1 MAAAAIE
8 KLPQLKSATDGLKE
22 MRDPLSL
29 PARHHS
35 SGSHLCFVLDLSKDL
50 IDSYG
55 SEYGFIGEPTDAT
68 QMPWRAEYAKSSRSS
83 CKSCKSPIN
92 KETFR
97 LGKLVQA
104 TQFADVIPL
113 LPALLNFPILTIC
126 CFSFH
131 EVFQANVSSVHFN
144 PSHADVAP
152 CFLEYVR
159 VNVYELS
166 VDHLTVS
173 EYLRFKEELV
183 NGHRHPEVKWAETTD
198 KIFLTVVLADSKE
211 TKFNLDPE
219 GVFDFSAKAG
229 PENHVYELKLE
240 LHGKVNVEESKI
252 NIGVRSIF
260 CIIEKAEPER
270 WNKLVRGGKAP
281 HYVKIDWDKWVDE
294 DDEGTAGAGDMDM
307 GGMGEMDFSNLV
319 VWPELKDLAAWEAWV
334 VWVAWEGWVGWKS
347 LKTVMMK
354 NLQNQETRKMKPS
367 RKKQNQ

>member
-35 SGSHLCFVLDLSKDL
+35 S
-50 IDSYG
+50 
-55 SEYGFIGEPTDAT
+55 GEPTDAT

-104 TQFADVIPL
+104 TQFADVIPMWHHASCIL
-113 LPALLNFPILTIC
+113 KKTKQIKSYINLQSSTALAELIG
-126 CFSFH
+126 SR
-131 EVFQANVSSVHFN
+131 VSSFRKTGRYKLAEQRCSKEAIVL
-144 PSHADVAP
+144 PSFVA
-152 CFLEYVR
+152 LAIQ
-159 VNVYELS
+159 
-166 VDHLTVS
+166 
-173 EYLRFKEELV
+173 LV